1 MDMYNNSS
9 TQEKIFNFQKTN
21 DLKVL
26 ISTIRLTTTISKNS
40 INVSIIL
47 LYFLYIYLDLFVSS
61 FLLFSFYY
69 HKNSI

>member
-9 TQEKIFNFQKTN
+9 TQDKIFNFQKTN

-40 INVSIIL
+40 INVSINL
-47 LYFLYIYLDLFVSS
+47 LT
-61 FLLFSFYY
+61 
-69 HKNSI
+69 